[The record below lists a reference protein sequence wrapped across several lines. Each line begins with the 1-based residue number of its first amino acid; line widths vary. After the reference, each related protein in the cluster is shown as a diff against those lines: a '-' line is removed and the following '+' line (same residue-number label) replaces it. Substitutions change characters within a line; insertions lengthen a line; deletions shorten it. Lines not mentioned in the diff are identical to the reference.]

1 MLESKFYP
9 WGPEHKE
16 LMRASPMRDHLAGFT
31 MQGEDLPQ
39 LTNRVD
45 LDPSVRDIHGL
56 PVARTTY
63 HPHRHEMVASAFYA
77 PKLEAILSEAGAVWS
92 RTVTSPD
99 VGSGIEISRA
109 KLGKIP
115 VSRHVVGTARMGR
128 DPETS
133 VCDPWGRLH
142 STPNVVVC
150 DSSPFPTG
158 SGYGPTL
165 TLVALA
171 IRNARAVTA

>member
-1 MLESKFYP
+1 
-9 WGPEHKE
+9 
-16 LMRASPMRDHLAGFT
+16 

-45 LDPSVRDIHGL
+45 LDPHVKDIFGL

-63 HPHRHEMVASAFYA
+63 HPARPRARRLRLLRPEARVHPAGGRGHLGADGDLARRGQHAS
-77 PKLEAILSEAGAVWS
+77 S
-92 RTVTSPD
+92 
-99 VGSGIEISRA
+99 SRA

-115 VSRHVVGTARMGR
+115 VSRHVVGTARMGT

-133 VCDPWGRLH
+133 VCDPFGRLH
-142 STPNVVVC
+142 STPNVVIC

-158 SGYGPTL
+158 AGYGPTL

-171 IRNARAVTA
+171 IRNARAITS